1 MSQRDQ
7 GRPGQ
12 ETGHSEFKENNDK
25 AVPEAPVHV
34 VPRRRVLGASVGVG
48 LGFGLA
54 GMGAEAAKSPARE
67 RPQPGD
73 LVVFRFGDNA
83 GQPVTPDDVPGGE
96 ELLQVITKDP
106 SSGVV
111 RDGTRLNGINLVRVD
126 PSSLDPETRDNA
138 AGEVVAFSSVCTH
151 QGCDLTQWLPDT
163 NTFKCY
169 CHYSQFNAVKNGEP
183 EHGPA
188 TRRLAMLPI
197 KVNANGHLE
206 VAGRFSG
213 KVGFK

>member
-1 MSQRDQ
+1 MSDRK
-7 GRPGQ
+7 
-12 ETGHSEFKENNDK
+12 TGPQVGNSEFNQPSGS
-25 AVPEAPVHV
+25 ALHEAPVQI
-34 VPRRRVLGASVGVG
+34 VPRRRMLGAGVGVG
-48 LGFGLA
+48 LGLGLTSL
-54 GMGAEAAKSPARE
+54 GADAARSPARQS
-67 RPQPGD
+67 PQPGD

-96 ELLQVITKDP
+96 QLLQVITKDP
-106 SSGVV
+106 ASGVV

-126 PSSLDPETRDNA
+126 PGALDADTRGHA
-138 AGEVVAFSSVCTH
+138 TGEVVAFSSVCTH

-169 CHYSQFNAVKNGEP
+169 CHYSQFSAVKNGEP

-188 TRRLAMLPI
+188 KRRLAMLPI
-197 KVNANGHLE
+197 KVNANGHLV
-206 VAGRFSG
+206 VADGFTG